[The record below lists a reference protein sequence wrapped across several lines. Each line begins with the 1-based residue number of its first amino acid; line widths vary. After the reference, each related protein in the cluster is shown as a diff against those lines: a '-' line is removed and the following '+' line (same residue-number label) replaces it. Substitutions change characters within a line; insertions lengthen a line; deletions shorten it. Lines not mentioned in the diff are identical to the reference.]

1 MKKELKI
8 KALQK
13 KNIIIEDNVWIGA
26 NVKIL
31 GGVTI
36 KTGSI
41 VAAGAVV
48 NTDTFENSIFGGVP
62 AKFIKNR

>member
-1 MKKELKI
+1 M
-8 KALQK
+8 
-13 KNIIIEDNVWIGA
+13 
-26 NVKIL
+26 KIL

>member
-1 MKKELKI
+1 MMKKVGVRIFFEI
-8 KALQK
+8 
-13 KNIIIEDNVWIGA
+13 VWIGA